1 VPYLVHETARPIN
14 IIRQTGVSSLGTNGW
29 LKRQV
34 SSPPKNN
41 RVAVNMSEALIT
53 SLDIMAARASVTP
66 AEFIRSLVLKAA
78 RRTLPEF
85 SKKEIAA

>member
-1 VPYLVHETARPIN
+1 MA
-14 IIRQTGVSSLGTNGW
+14 TNGW

-34 SSPPKNN
+34 SHPPKHK

-53 SLDIMAARASVTP
+53 SLDIMAGQESVTP

-78 RRTLPEF
+78 RRILPEF
-85 SKKEIAA
+85 TKREIA